1 MKRSILFMFSLIIV
15 VNIPTVSALTSGV
28 LGDELGIV
36 VSLEP
41 NITQYVIYN
50 TTNNTYNYGEA
61 MIPQDPWLYNTTG
74 DLYWNETHGNST
86 YVHSEDSAFL
96 SISNGVI
103 SFLENVLNATIDARD
118 SDTEYSESDHYL
130 TLTGTV
136 FGVNETALNA
146 TIDLRDNDTTYT
158 EDSPYLSLTGT
169 VFGFVESFLNST
181 IQAIVESYGYIT
193 GYTETDPYWT
203 GNQSNYYNK
212 SVVDSNIT
220 AGLEGQDECSE
231 ISGCVVGAITSYT
244 ETDPYWTGNY
254 TNGYNNTEWDEAYG
268 WGNHSDAGYLTSY
281 TESDPLWSENESL
294 IYKKTDTY
302 NQTEIDN
309 NLTDQDECSEITGCV
324 VGAITSYT
332 DTNCS
337 LDNSCTNITYNSDTD
352 AWDKNNT
359 DDFISILN
367 FTGTLTN
374 GKLCRY
380 NSSITGIDCDYTDQ
394 TGEGGTS
401 DTNASTECNGE
412 EVLLGNS
419 SCLNST
425 VFFDDTDTDTDTNC
439 SIDQSCSAIIYD
451 TDESGLNVNS
461 SNESLYWNGYNGTN
475 ATQFENENGALNI
488 ITSWLHGLIQAI
500 VESYGYITGYIE
512 ADPYWTGNQSNYYNK
527 SVVDSNITA
536 GLEGQDECSEI
547 SGCVVGAITSYT
559 ETDPLWTG
567 NYTNGYNNTE
577 WDEAYGW
584 GNHSDAGYLTT
595 SQNDTYDATT
605 AKVNSNETLWANQ
618 TATSLV
624 SNIIINSTGI
634 YVPLDVPIYFGN
646 DSSYIMK
653 NSTTGNLTICNQC

>member
-1 MKRSILFMFSLIIV
+1 MKEIIIV
-15 VNIPTVSALTSGV
+15 FAVSIFMLVPNVQGQIPYGV
-28 LGDELGIV
+28 LGNDFGLV
-36 VSLEP
+36 LSVDPP
-41 NITQYVIYN
+41 NITQYITYN

-268 WGNHSDAGYLTSY
+268 WGNHSDAGYLT
-281 TESDPLWSENESL
+281 
-294 IYKKTDTY
+294 
-302 NQTEIDN
+302 
-309 NLTDQDECSEITGCV
+309 
-324 VGAITSYT
+324 
-332 DTNCS
+332 
-337 LDNSCTNITYNSDTD
+337 
-352 AWDKNNT
+352 
-359 DDFISILN
+359 
-367 FTGTLTN
+367 
-374 GKLCRY
+374 
-380 NSSITGIDCDYTDQ
+380 
-394 TGEGGTS
+394 
-401 DTNASTECNGE
+401 
-412 EVLLGNS
+412 
-419 SCLNST
+419 
-425 VFFDDTDTDTDTNC
+425 
-439 SIDQSCSAIIYD
+439 
-451 TDESGLNVNS
+451 
-461 SNESLYWNGYNGTN
+461 
-475 ATQFENENGALNI
+475 
-488 ITSWLHGLIQAI
+488 
-500 VESYGYITGYIE
+500 
-512 ADPYWTGNQSNYYNK
+512 
-527 SVVDSNITA
+527 
-536 GLEGQDECSEI
+536 
-547 SGCVVGAITSYT
+547 
-559 ETDPLWTG
+559 
-567 NYTNGYNNTE
+567 
-577 WDEAYGW
+577 
-584 GNHSDAGYLTT
+584 T

-618 TATSLV
+618 TATLV
-624 SNIIINSTGI
+624 QMPVDTKIT
-634 YVPLDVPIYFGN
+634 FGN
-646 DSSYIMK
+646 SSIYIMF